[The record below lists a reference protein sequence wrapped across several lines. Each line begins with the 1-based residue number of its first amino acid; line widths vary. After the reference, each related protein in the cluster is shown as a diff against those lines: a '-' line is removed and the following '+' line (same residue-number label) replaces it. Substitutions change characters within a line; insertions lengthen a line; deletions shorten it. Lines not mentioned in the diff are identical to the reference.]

1 MEVDVRSIV
10 QSAIQVGSTTT
21 KLQDCGNLTMRSQ
34 WQIHRTQWCF
44 SIACIWLVSL
54 DFCFSAMGQA
64 TWNRLYLY
72 NASTHA
78 ALTSPQYLIPLVW
91 EQHLK
96 CNLLCGCFLFGR
108 HTVNISFLIIITV
121 LGIVAV
127 WPLPVFTHQSGVSHF
142 CIPTVCVGFG
152 CRFNMYRVLQNGVGK
167 GIDSQLTLNFE
178 PTCDWWQC
186 KLQPKVRTKFK
197 GRESNYVCSTTILQN
212 LGSTWKLMCHSTTLQ
227 RIV

>member
-44 SIACIWLVSL
+44 SIACIWLISL

-78 ALTSPQYLIPLVW
+78 ALTSPQYLMPLVW

-96 CNLLCGCFLFGR
+96 CNFLCGCFLFGR
-108 HTVNISFLIIITV
+108 HTVSISFLIIITV
-121 LGIVAV
+121 LGIVVV
-127 WPLPVFTHQSGVSHF
+127 WPLPVFTHHCQGSVIFAYLLYVWVLVADSI
-142 CIPTVCVGFG
+142 CTGFAKW
-152 CRFNMYRVLQNGVGK
+152 CREGHWLPINSELWTHLWLVTMQA
-167 GIDSQLTLNFE
+167 TA
-178 PTCDWWQC
+178 
-186 KLQPKVRTKFK
+186 
-197 GRESNYVCSTTILQN
+197 
-212 LGSTWKLMCHSTTLQ
+212 
-227 RIV
+227 